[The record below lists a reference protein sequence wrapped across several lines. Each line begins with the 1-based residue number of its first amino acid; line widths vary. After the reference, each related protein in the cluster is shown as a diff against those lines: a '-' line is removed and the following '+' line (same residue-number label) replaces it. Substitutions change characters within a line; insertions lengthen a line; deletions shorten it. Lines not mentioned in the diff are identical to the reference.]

1 MRAKPDRAALAAA
14 HADLAAAFLARRC
27 RGGAQADC
35 VHGGTPKD
43 VRDATL
49 ERLGFSNASWDALDV
64 VTACDLI
71 SEGLDIPSTGCA
83 TDVYT
88 TARPRGIYARIY
100 VDQIPVSPSY
110 SIATAES

>member
-27 RGGAQADC
+27 RC
-35 VHGGTPKD
+35 GTPKD

-49 ERLGFSNASWDALDV
+49 ARLGLSNAAPAALDV

-71 SEGLDIPSTGCA
+71 SEGLDIPSIGCT

-88 TARPRGIYARIY
+88 TARPRDIRPYIR
-100 VDQIPVSPSY
+100 SPG
-110 SIATAES
+110 AFW